1 MTAAALLVAALAALP
16 VAAQPPGDAARG
28 REVFA
33 GKHCARCHRPGGQPG
48 AGPALEQLRRPQ
60 GAYALT
66 GRLWNHAPAMFTA
79 LTQERLAWPAISVA
93 EMGDLMAY
101 LDADPRRDPAPD
113 LGKGQLALVGKGC
126 LKCHS
131 FRREGGRVGPDL
143 AAQRASYAPP
153 ATWAATMWGHTPRM
167 AAAAIQR
174 GVLYPRFS
182 GDEMVNLIGF
192 LKSGAGPA
200 EVTLPPDFPIT
211 RAASSPGQVTFSHAK
226 HVAKGATCSA
236 CHMRDVKMTRGA
248 SGPMTMAALEKG
260 TLCGAC
266 HDGKT
271 TLGGTVVF
279 PLDRCDG
286 CHKD

>member
-1 MTAAALLVAALAALP
+1 MRPAGIASCLLAGALLVAAPAP
-16 VAAQPPGDAARG
+16 AQAPGDAARG
-28 REVFA
+28 RGLFA
-33 GKHCARCHRPGGQPG
+33 GKHCARCHRPSGQPG
-48 AGPALEQLRRPQ
+48 AGPALGQLRRPQ
-60 GAYALT
+60 GAYELA

-79 LTQERLAWPAISVA
+79 LTQERLDWPTISAA

-101 LDADPRRDPAPD
+101 LHADPRRDPAPD

-153 ATWAATMWGHTPRM
+153 ATWAATMWRHTPRM

-192 LKSGAGPA
+192 LRSGAGAP
-200 EVTLPPDFPIT
+200 
-211 RAASSPGQVTFSHAK
+211 
-226 HVAKGATCSA
+226 
-236 CHMRDVKMTRGA
+236 
-248 SGPMTMAALEKG
+248 
-260 TLCGAC
+260 
-266 HDGKT
+266 
-271 TLGGTVVF
+271 
-279 PLDRCDG
+279 
-286 CHKD
+286 